1 MNDKLIYTLI
11 QSKYTNLELGVT
23 STCVT
28 LSVTG
33 IGVERVLV
41 AITSGMEHFYVYS
54 IKVVEII
61 WNGKNN
67 AVLKNTL
74 AGGTLKRKFLSITLK
89 KDRRQWNLSK

>member
-1 MNDKLIYTLI
+1 MNYKLIYTLI

-67 AVLKNTL
+67 AVLKIYTCWWDTEKKVFVNYTQ
-74 AGGTLKRKFLSITLK
+74 KR
-89 KDRRQWNLSK
+89 